1 MVMLAFSAVTQFP
14 TNGSSTRTAGE
25 GVQASTSAEHVMTV
39 EKRNRIAAAG
49 YHSHVV
55 ARLARR
61 YSHQDPMRPHL
72 RSAPDAAQDE
82 GRVRLPKG
90 SPARASANMVE
101 PVCHRVE
108 NYT

>member
-72 RSAPDAAQDE
+72 RSAPELRRMRAVFVSP
-82 GRVRLPKG
+82 RVLR
-90 SPARASANMVE
+90 RAH
-101 PVCHRVE
+101 PLIW
-108 NYT
+108 